1 MEENRDP
8 QQASA
13 DSAKDHV
20 KAAADDFKAAASAKA
35 EEIRKV
41 AEKKAEEIRLA
52 AQNKAR
58 EFSGAA
64 GSAWTDAQ
72 SKAKTWQAKGET
84 YVRENPT
91 KSIFIALGL
100 GFFVGLMFR
109 K

>member
-8 QQASA
+8 QEAP
-13 DSAKDHV
+13 DSAEEHAKS
-20 KAAADDFKAAASAKA
+20 AADDFKAAATAKAQEIRRAAEQKA
-35 EEIRKV
+35 EELR
-41 AEKKAEEIRLA
+41 EA
-52 AQNKAR
+52 AQKKAR

-64 GSAWTDAQ
+64 GTAWTDAR
-72 SKAKTWQAKGET
+72 SKAHTWQTRGES

-91 KSIFIALGL
+91 KAIFIALGL

>member
-8 QQASA
+8 QEAA

-20 KAAADDFKAAASAKA
+20 KAAADDFKSAASAKA
-35 EEIRKV
+35 EEIRRA
-41 AEKKAEEIRLA
+41 AEKKAEELRQA

-64 GSAWTDAQ
+64 GEAWTDAR
-72 SKAKTWQAKGET
+72 SKAKTWQAEGEA
-84 YVRENPT
+84 YVRQNPT
-91 KSIFIALGL
+91 KAILVALGL
-100 GFFVGLMFR
+100 GFVVGLMFR

>member
-8 QQASA
+8 QQAA

-35 EEIRKV
+35 EEIRRA

-52 AQNKAR
+52 AQNRAR

-72 SKAKTWQAKGET
+72 SRAKTWQSKGEE

-91 KSIFIALGL
+91 KSVFIALGL

>member
-8 QQASA
+8 QEAE
-13 DSAKDHV
+13 DSAKESV

-35 EEIRKV
+35 EEIRRT
-41 AEKKAEEIRLA
+41 AEKKAEELRQA
-52 AQNKAR
+52 AQSKAR
-58 EFSGAA
+58 EFSGMA
-64 GSAWTDAQ
+64 GSAWTDAR
-72 SKAKTWQAKGET
+72 SKAKTWQSKGEA
-84 YVRENPT
+84 YIRENPT

>member
-8 QQASA
+8 QEAV
-13 DSAKDHV
+13 DSAKEHV
-20 KAAADDFKAAASAKA
+20 KTAADDFKAAATAKA
-35 EEIRKV
+35 QEIRRA
-41 AEKKAEEIRLA
+41 AEKKVEELRQA
-52 AQNKAR
+52 AQEKAR

-64 GSAWTDAQ
+64 GTAWSDARSQ
-72 SKAKTWQAKGET
+72 AQTWQTKGES

-91 KSIFIALGL
+91 KAVLVALGV

>member
-8 QQASA
+8 QEAA

-20 KAAADDFKAAASAKA
+20 KAAADDFKSAASAKA
-35 EEIRKV
+35 EEIRRA
-41 AEKKAEEIRLA
+41 AEKKAEELRQA
-52 AQNKAR
+52 AQSKAR
-58 EFSGAA
+58 EFSGMA
-64 GSAWTDAQ
+64 GGAWTDAQ
-72 SKAKTWQAKGET
+72 SKAKTWQSKGEA

>member
-8 QQASA
+8 QEAA
-13 DSAKDHV
+13 DGAKDHI

-35 EEIRKV
+35 EEIRKA
-41 AEKKAEEIRLA
+41 AEKKAEEIRQA
-52 AQNKAR
+52 AQSKAR

-72 SKAKTWQAKGET
+72 SKAKTWQTKGEAF
-84 YVRENPT
+84 VRENPT
-91 KSIFIALGL
+91 KSIFVALGL

>member
-8 QQASA
+8 QEAA
-13 DSAKDHV
+13 DSAKGHV

-35 EEIRKV
+35 EEIRRA
-41 AEKKAEEIRLA
+41 AETKAEELRQA

-58 EFSGAA
+58 EFSGIA
-64 GSAWTDAQ
+64 GSAWTDARSKATTSQ
-72 SKAKTWQAKGET
+72 SKWEA

-91 KSIFIALGL
+91 KSILVALGL